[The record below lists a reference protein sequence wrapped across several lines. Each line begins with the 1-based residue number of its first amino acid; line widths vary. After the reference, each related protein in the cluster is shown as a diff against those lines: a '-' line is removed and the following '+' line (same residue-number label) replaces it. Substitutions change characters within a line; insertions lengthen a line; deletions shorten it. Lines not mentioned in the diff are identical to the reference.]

1 MSDLGNKEVF
11 SNNLKR
17 YMNVWGLKRT
27 DIAEIMGCPYSTVN
41 DWYNAKT
48 YPRIDMIEK
57 LAKHCD
63 IQKADLIESSAKTT
77 TPQRKY
83 LMDRIAKAS
92 EDQIKKLDR
101 LWQIIAEED
110 ERNNT

>member
-1 MSDLGNKEVF
+1 MSDLGNREVF

-17 YMNVWGLKRT
+17 YMEAWNLNRA
-27 DIAEIMGCPYSTVN
+27 DIAAIVDCPYTTVN

-57 LAKHCD
+57 LANHFG
-63 IQKADLIESSAKTT
+63 IVKADLIESTSKTV
-77 TPQRKY
+77 TPKRKY

-92 EDQIKKLDR
+92 DDQLKKLDK
-101 LWQIIAEED
+101 LWDIIAEED
-110 ERNNT
+110 ERNI

>member
-1 MSDLGNKEVF
+1 MSDLGSKEVF

-17 YMNVWGLKRT
+17 YMDAWDLKRT
-27 DIAEIMGCPYSTVN
+27 DIAEIVDCPYSTVN

-57 LAKHCD
+57 LAKYFG
-63 IQKADLIESSAKTT
+63 ITKADLIESSKATI

-83 LMDRIAKAS
+83 LMDRIAKATD
-92 EDQIKKLDR
+92 EQIRKLDK
-101 LWQIIAEED
+101 LWEIITEED
-110 ERNNT
+110 ERNH

>member
-17 YMNVWGLKRT
+17 YMDAWDLKRA
-27 DIAEIMGCPYSTVN
+27 DIADIVDCPYSTVN

-57 LAKHCD
+57 LAKHFG
-63 IQKADLIESSAKTT
+63 IAKADLIESSSSTM
-77 TPQRKY
+77 TPKRKH

-92 EDQIKKLDR
+92 DDQLKKLDR
-101 LWQIIAEED
+101 LWEIIAEED
-110 ERNNT
+110 ERNN